1 MTADQATALLGFRLD
16 QLEKKVDANSKWRQ
30 ETAEALAGRNVEF
43 EGLRTE
49 VSALRL
55 DVKGLRQVLIGL
67 ACTIAGS
74 SVVFGLSILIAT
86 GKI

>member
-1 MTADQATALLGFRLD
+1 MTETVALLGFRVD
-16 QLEKKVDANSKWRQ
+16 QLEKRVGENNAWRQ

-43 EGLRTE
+43 ISLRAE
-49 VSALRL
+49 VAALRIE
-55 DVKGLRQVLIGL
+55 VKGLRNVLVGL

-74 SVVFGLSILIAT
+74 SVVFGLSILAAT